1 MFDLGWTELLVIGIV
16 ALIVVG
22 PKDLPVLFR
31 QAGRFMG
38 RARAMARE
46 FTSAMNDAADQ
57 AGVKEVQDTM
67 RAAADP
73 RSFGADAIRDALKDP
88 LPADRAEDARK
99 IAEATAAKAEARKA
113 AEAEASAKAETAE
126 PVKKDDA

>member
-22 PKDLPVLFR
+22 PKDLPILFR

-57 AGVKEVQDTM
+57 AGVSDIQNTM

-73 RSFGADAIRDALKDP
+73 RSFGADAIRDAIKDP
-88 LPADRAEDARK
+88 LSEDRAEDARK
-99 IAEATAAKAEARKA
+99 IAEATAAKATERKA
-113 AEAEASAKAETAE
+113 AEAAAEAEAAAPKPA
-126 PVKKDDA
+126 KKDDA